1 MADKHPGGAA
11 TSRPDILRGIT
22 SANGN
27 NKFEDAM
34 SLRASTKPSPSS
46 GSGSSGAA
54 PKSTIHGVHAAT
66 PAHAKPVRGATE
78 LPSDPFSL
86 TPYALELVSRR
97 VMLAPVLITWQY
109 NIASHK
115 RFTGWLGT
123 REILMSEVRLGA
135 DSVLRDVRYCGT
147 YRVGAGLSEDGR
159 DLGGIYRTL
168 WGYTTE
174 AAMHAVQRL
183 ATNPDGPTTII
194 QNDLI
199 EFIATIKRYVAEAG
213 DQHFSQEVLVGAAAG

>member
-1 MADKHPGGAA
+1 
-11 TSRPDILRGIT
+11 
-22 SANGN
+22 
-27 NKFEDAM
+27 M
-34 SLRASTKPSPSS
+34 SLRTSAKPSPSA
-46 GSGSSGAA
+46 GPGSSGAA
-54 PKSTIHGVHAAT
+54 PKSTIHGVYVATTANAKPARAAT
-66 PAHAKPVRGATE
+66 D
-78 LPSDPFSL
+78 LPNDPFNL
-86 TPYALELVSRR
+86 APYARELVSRR
-97 VMLAPVLITWQY
+97 VMLAPVLVTWQY

-115 RFTGWLGT
+115 RFIGWLGT
-123 REILMSEVRLGA
+123 REILMSDVRLGA

-147 YRVGAGLSEDGR
+147 YRVGAGLSDDGR
-159 DLGGIYRTL
+159 DLGGTYRTM

-183 ATNPDGPTTII
+183 ATNPNGPTTII